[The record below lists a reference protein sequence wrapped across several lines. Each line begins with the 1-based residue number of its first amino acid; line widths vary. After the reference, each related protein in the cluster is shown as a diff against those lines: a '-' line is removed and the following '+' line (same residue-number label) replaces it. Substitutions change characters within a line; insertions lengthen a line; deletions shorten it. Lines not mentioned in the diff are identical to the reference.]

1 MLMISNCILPIDF
14 LPDLTQTSRL
24 EEIHISQFFAAA
36 TSRISLKAQSHAG
49 AEESFRGE
57 GELSDERTIH
67 REISSKGSEW
77 REGRQKVEMCA
88 RVCVQ
93 PEWKYMYNPNK
104 VKMREGFNWVEG
116 VAVKNMTEAE
126 RDRTLASRLSN
137 LISKRS
143 SASH

>member
-1 MLMISNCILPIDF
+1 MLMISNCILPIHC

-24 EEIHISQFFAAA
+24 EEIHISQFFAAT

-77 REGRQKVEMCA
+77 REGRQVEMCA

-126 RDRTLASRLSN
+126 RDRTLTSRLSN

>member
-1 MLMISNCILPIDF
+1 MISNCILPIDF

-67 REISSKGSEW
+67 REISSKGSE
-77 REGRQKVEMCA
+77 
-88 RVCVQ
+88 
-93 PEWKYMYNPNK
+93 
-104 VKMREGFNWVEG
+104 
-116 VAVKNMTEAE
+116 
-126 RDRTLASRLSN
+126 
-137 LISKRS
+137 
-143 SASH
+143 